1 MSTFTAADGTLLAYH
16 EIGEGYPLV
25 CVPGGAMRASAY
37 LGDLG
42 GLSAYRRLVR
52 LDLRGTGDSAV
63 PADPATYRCDRQV
76 DDVDALRAHLGLD
89 RIDLLGHS
97 AGAALAILYA
107 TRHPERVGRLVL
119 VTPTPR
125 VVGVE
130 VSDSD
135 RRELVEL
142 RRGEPWFPD
151 AYAAFERI
159 WSGEATAADWEA
171 ITPFVYGRWDD
182 AVRDVAAREATE
194 ANAEAARAYYGAGA
208 FDPPAVRDALTHLDA
223 PVLLLSGGYDVQL
236 PPKRAGQYA
245 GLFPRSQLATH
256 ARAGHFPWLD
266 DPEWFVS
273 TVAAFLR

>member
-1 MSTFTAADGTLLAYH
+1 MATFAAADGTSLAYH

-42 GLSAYRRLVR
+42 GLSAQRRLVR

-107 TRHPERVGRLVL
+107 TSHPERVGRLVL

-135 RRELVEL
+135 RRELAEL

-159 WSGEATAADWEA
+159 WSGEGTEADWEA
-171 ITPFVYGRWDD
+171 ITPFVYGHWDE
-182 AVRDVAAREATE
+182 ATRAAAAREAAE
-194 ANAEAARAYYGAGA
+194 SNAEASMAYYGAGA
-208 FDPPAVRDALTHLDA
+208 FDPPAVRDALTRLDV
-223 PVLLLSGGYDVQL
+223 PVLLVSGGYDVQL
-236 PPKRAGQYA
+236 PPKCAGQYA
-245 GLFPRSQLATH
+245 GLFPRAELATQ
-256 ARAGHFPWLD
+256 ALAGHFPWLD

-273 TVAAFLR
+273 TVTAFLR

>member
-1 MSTFTAADGTLLAYH
+1 MVTFAAADGTLLAYH
-16 EIGEGYPLV
+16 EIGEGEPLV
-25 CVPGGAMRASAY
+25 CLPGGAMRASAY

-42 GLSAYRRLVR
+42 GLSAHRRLTL
-52 LDLRGTGDSAV
+52 LDLRGTGDSAT
-63 PADPATYRCDRQV
+63 PADPATYRCDQQV

-97 AGAALAILYA
+97 AGAAIAILYA

-135 RRELVEL
+135 RRELVEQ

-159 WSGEATAADWEA
+159 WSGEATAADWAA
-171 ITPFVYGRWDD
+171 ITPFTYGRWDD
-182 AVRDVAAREATE
+182 VARAAVAREA
-194 ANAEAARAYYGAGA
+194 AEKNVAAAMTYYAAGA
-208 FDPPAVRDALTHLDA
+208 FDPSAVRDALARFDA
-223 PVLLLSGGYDVQL
+223 PVLLVSGGYDVQL
-236 PPKRAGQYA
+236 PPKGAGECA
-245 GLFPRSQLATH
+245 GLFPRAELATL
-256 ARAGHFPWLD
+256 APAGHFPWLD
-266 DPEWFVS
+266 DPEWFTS
-273 TVAAFLR
+273 TVAGFLR

>member
-1 MSTFTAADGTLLAYH
+1 MATFAAADGTLLAYH
-16 EIGEGYPLV
+16 ETGEGDPLV
-25 CVPGGAMRASAY
+25 CLPGGPMRASAY

-42 GLSAYRRLVR
+42 GLSTRRRLVL
-52 LDLRGTGDSAV
+52 LDLRGTGDSAT

-76 DDVDALRAHLGLD
+76 GDVEALRARLGPD

-107 TRHPERVGRLVL
+107 TRHPQRIGRLVL

-125 VVGVE
+125 AVGIE

-135 RRELVEL
+135 RRELAEL

-151 AYAAFERI
+151 AYAGFERI
-159 WSGEATAADWEA
+159 WSGDATAADWEA
-171 ITPFVYGRWDD
+171 ITPFIYGRWDD
-182 AVRDVAAREATE
+182 ATRAAVAREAE
-194 ANAEAARAYYGAGA
+194 EKNPEAAAAYYPDA
-208 FDPPAVRDALTHLDA
+208 FDPRAVRVALAGLDA
-223 PVLLLSGGYDVQL
+223 PVLLVSGGYDVQL

-245 GLFPRSQLATH
+245 GVSPRIDLATH

-266 DPEWFVS
+266 DPEWFVA
-273 TVAAFLR
+273 TVAAFLG